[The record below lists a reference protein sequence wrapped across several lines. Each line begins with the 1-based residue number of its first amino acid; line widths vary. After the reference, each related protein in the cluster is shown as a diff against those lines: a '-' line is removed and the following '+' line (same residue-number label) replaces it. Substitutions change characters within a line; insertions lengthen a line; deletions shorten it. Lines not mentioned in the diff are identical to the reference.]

1 MLASQSPVGTRGGV
15 EWMRGPGACPRWG
28 APRSPHWIALPPGQA
43 RGPHPAPHPPLVPT
57 GPHSVVNIH
66 KDIPQA
72 PETARPLPRRH
83 RRHGLART
91 MVDPGSSLCWGVLS
105 WGINSHPIPA
115 TNRPQKH
122 DSWLAIYQIWRL
134 GGQSSGIDSDG
145 TPGHQHRE
153 IAGAEKCHAP
163 HVIRHADT
171 SERLRLKC
179 TGYQS

>member
-1 MLASQSPVGTRGGV
+1 VLVLVGV
-15 EWMRGPGACPRWG
+15 LHA
-28 APRSPHWIALPPGQA
+28 
-43 RGPHPAPHPPLVPT
+43 VPT
-57 GPHSVVNIH
+57 GSRCHQDKHEAPTLPHI
-66 KDIPQA
+66 
-72 PETARPLPRRH
+72 RPLSLQDPMRSSTFIRIYRRH